1 MKKNDFQDIIQW
13 YGIGIFRKE
22 TEEKMK
28 GKSTWVCIIFLLAGL
43 VIGGLIGE
51 LTSGVNFL
59 WWLSYGQEFGLAEP
73 ITFNLNV
80 VRLTFGIV
88 FKINIAS
95 IIGVIISMLI
105 YKKAL

>member
-1 MKKNDFQDIIQW
+1 
-13 YGIGIFRKE
+13 
-22 TEEKMK
+22 MK

-51 LTSGVNFL
+51 LTSGVDFL
-59 WWLSYGQEFGLAEP
+59 WWLSYGQEFGLEEP
-73 ITFNLNV
+73 ITLNLNV